1 MISSKKAKF
10 IKSLQLKKYRKQ
22 EHAFIVEGKVSVL
35 EVLRSSYEINALY
48 ITEAFLHSH
57 QPELERVQVFEVVDE
72 RELLKVGSLKS
83 NNAALA
89 VVGMPHDQAPPDL
102 TQPMLV
108 LDNINDP
115 GNLGT
120 IIRIADWFGI
130 HQLVCSPDTTDQ
142 YNPKCISATKGS
154 FTRVAVYEQDLPE
167 FLADYPHPVFGALL
181 EGEDVHGAPFQAA
194 CAIVIGN
201 ESHGIQPALL
211 PFVTHPVTIPRFG
224 GAESLNAAI
233 ATAIICDVYRQ
244 KV

>member
-22 EHAFIVEGKVSVL
+22 ERAFLVEGKVSVL
-35 EVLRSSYEINALY
+35 EL
-48 ITEAFLHSH
+48 LHSDLSIQSLYTTQEFYQTH
-57 QPELERVQVFEVVDE
+57 IRQQSNAIDVELVDE
-72 RELLKVGSLKS
+72 RDLTKVGTLKS

-89 VVGMPHDQAPPDL
+89 VVSMPDHMQSIDL
-102 TQPMLV
+102 TRPVLV

-120 IIRIADWFGI
+120 IIRIADWYGI
-130 HQLVCSPDTTDQ
+130 QQLICSPDTTDQ

-154 FTRVAVYEQDLPE
+154 FTRVRVHEQRLPE
-167 FLADYPHPVFGALL
+167 FLTDYRHPVFGALL
-181 EGEDVHGAPFQAA
+181 EGEDVHKAVFQEA
-194 CAIVIGN
+194 CAILIGN
-201 ESHGIQPALL
+201 ESHGIQPDLL
-211 PFVTHPVTIPRFG
+211 PFITHPVTIPRFG

-244 KV
+244 AL